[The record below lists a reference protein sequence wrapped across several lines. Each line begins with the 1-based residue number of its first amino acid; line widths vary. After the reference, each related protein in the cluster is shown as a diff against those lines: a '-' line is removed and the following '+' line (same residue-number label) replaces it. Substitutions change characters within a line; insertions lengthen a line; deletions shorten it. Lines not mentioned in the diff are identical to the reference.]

1 MKKKFLV
8 GKCYN
13 YCTPTVVEEFNN
25 RIDAESYASL
35 MCRTKEAKYT
45 VLEVVSEWDGR
56 KEEVEL

>member
-1 MKKKFLV
+1 MEKKFMV
-8 GKCYN
+8 GKCYK
-13 YCTPTVVEEFNN
+13 YCTPTIVEVFNN

-35 MCRTKEAKYT
+35 MCRTKEARYV